1 MRKSKWMSI
10 LALMVIAVMAISM
23 TACGSKTEEQ
33 PAEEPAQ
40 EEEVPEDIASG
51 PELSEDQMD
60 DLFDQ
65 AAKKVLE
72 VQYGDYMPDDIF
84 GHAEPFS
91 IERDGDKGVWDV
103 YLGAGEYVVL
113 DGKTYEVSG
122 SYGEAI
128 LTFDYTA
135 DGPKLTDVTWSADGG
150 EHDKWIEKNFNE
162 EAVAAWKEFMK
173 DEKNAEFIKE
183 VVQKKASDKFG
194 VPAETENLL
203 EIDKDAKTYEI
214 VKVIESGDPEDGT
227 YQFDTETIKEGKLE
241 DLK

>member
-65 AAKKVLE
+65 AAKKVL
-72 VQYGDYMPDDIF
+72 
-84 GHAEPFS
+84 AEPFS

-135 DGPKLTDVTWSADGG
+135 EGPKLTDVTWSADGG